1 MLFMSDL
8 ASLTPT
14 DRFTDLIDGLSKD
27 VEGAVPWGWVP
38 IPLIKLLWRRLR
50 RMAHRLASILARFHA
65 GTLPPPGSERSHP
78 APARP
83 TSAPPASP
91 GPPPLALPRRV
102 GWITRNI
109 IATLV
114 RPYELAE
121 ILADPDTAARVA
133 AAPQLGRVLRPLCDM
148 LAVNP
153 PAWLRLPRRPR
164 RKPARK
170 AGHWTVIRLGAGQL
184 WRYPD
189 SIWPT
194 REEAEKFDAKIRV
207 WVEE

>member
-1 MLFMSDL
+1 MTVI

-14 DRFTDLIDGLSKD
+14 DRLTDLIDGLSKD
-27 VEGAVPWGWVP
+27 VEGAVQWGWVA

-50 RMAHRLASILARFHA
+50 RMSRLFISIMARFHA
-65 GTLPPPGSERSHP
+65 GTLPPPGSERSRP

-83 TSAPPASP
+83 AAAPQPSP
-91 GPPPLALPRRV
+91 EPPPLALPRRV
-102 GWITRNI
+102 GWIPRMIT
-109 IATLV
+109 ATLV
-114 RPYELAE
+114 RPYELVE
-121 ILADPDTAARVA
+121 MLADPDMAALVA
-133 AAPQLGRVLRPLCDM
+133 AAPQLGRVLRPLCD

-153 PAWLRLPRRPR
+153 PPWLRLPRRPR

-170 AGHWTVIRLGAGQL
+170 AGHWTTLRLGAGQL
-184 WRYPD
+184 WRRPD
-189 SIWPT
+189 SLWPT